1 MPDLILSCNLIIVEH
16 IFYISF
22 SMKFKER
29 ITMLNIKPDQRFA
42 AFIDGSNF
50 HASTK
55 ALQFDVDFEKLL
67 QALRQTG
74 HLVRAY
80 YYTALPDNNEYSPI
94 KRIADWLDYNGY
106 TVVSKP
112 WRDFT
117 NSETG
122 QRRKKGN
129 MDMELALDMIKIA
142 NHVEHVV
149 LFSGDGDFCRLLH
162 EVQDKGVSVTV
173 ISSHKLVADTLRRQ
187 ADDFI
192 EINQIRHLI
201 ERDAQSQNSQE
212 NYYDDH
218 YDINTDHST
227 GEAEVI
233 SRSS

>member
-1 MPDLILSCNLIIVEH
+1 
-16 IFYISF
+16 
-22 SMKFKER
+22 
-29 ITMLNIKPDQRFA
+29 MLNIKPDQRFA
-42 AFIDGSNF
+42 VFIDGSNF

-55 ALQFDVDFEKLL
+55 ALNFDVDFEKLL
-67 QALRQTG
+67 RVLRESG

-80 YYTALPDNNEYSPI
+80 YYTALPDNNTEYSPI

-122 QRRKKGN
+122 QRRIKGN
-129 MDMELALDMIKIA
+129 MDMELALDMIKLA

-173 ISSHKLVADTLRRQ
+173 ISSNKLVADTLRRQ

-192 EINQIRHLI
+192 EVNQIRHLI
-201 ERDAQSQNSQE
+201 ERDQQEYDPRQNDQQTNYQS
-212 NYYDDH
+212 DD
-218 YDINTDHST
+218 I
-227 GEAEVI
+227 GEATVI
-233 SRSS
+233 SRSD

>member
-1 MPDLILSCNLIIVEH
+1 
-16 IFYISF
+16 
-22 SMKFKER
+22 
-29 ITMLNIKPDQRFA
+29 MLNIKPDQRFA
-42 AFIDGSNF
+42 VFIDGSNF

-55 ALQFDVDFEKLL
+55 ALNFDVDFEKLL
-67 QALRQTG
+67 RVLRESG

-80 YYTALPDNNEYSPI
+80 YYTALPDNNTEYSPI

-122 QRRKKGN
+122 QRRIKGN
-129 MDMELALDMIKIA
+129 MDMELALDMIKLA

-173 ISSHKLVADTLRRQ
+173 ISSNKLVADTLRRQ

-192 EINQIRHLI
+192 EVNQIRHLI
-201 ERDAQSQNSQE
+201 ERDQQEYDQQEYDHQQNDPRQNDQQTHYQS
-212 NYYDDH
+212 DDN
-218 YDINTDHST
+218 I
-227 GEAEVI
+227 GEATVI
-233 SRSS
+233 SRSD

>member
-1 MPDLILSCNLIIVEH
+1 
-16 IFYISF
+16 
-22 SMKFKER
+22 
-29 ITMLNIKPDQRFA
+29 MLKIKPDQRFA
-42 AFIDGSNF
+42 VFIDGSNF

-55 ALQFDVDFEKLL
+55 ALNFDVDFEKLL
-67 QALRQTG
+67 RILRESG

-80 YYTALPDNNEYSPI
+80 YYTALPDNNTEYSPI

-122 QRRKKGN
+122 QRRIKGN
-129 MDMELALDMIKIA
+129 MDMELALDMIKLA

-149 LFSGDGDFCRLLH
+149 LFSGDGDFCRLLQ

-173 ISSHKLVADTLRRQ
+173 ISSNKLVADTLRRQ

-192 EINQIRHLI
+192 EVNQIRHLI
-201 ERDAQSQNSQE
+201 ERDQQEYDHQQNDPRQNDHQQNDHQQNDQQAHYQS
-212 NYYDDH
+212 DDG
-218 YDINTDHST
+218 I
-227 GEAEVI
+227 GEATVI
-233 SRSS
+233 SRSD

>member
-1 MPDLILSCNLIIVEH
+1 
-16 IFYISF
+16 
-22 SMKFKER
+22 
-29 ITMLNIKPDQRFA
+29 MLKIKPDQRFA
-42 AFIDGSNF
+42 VFIDGSNF

-55 ALQFDVDFEKLL
+55 ALNFDVDFEKLL
-67 QALRQTG
+67 RILRESG

-80 YYTALPDNNEYSPI
+80 YYTALPDNNTEYSPI

-122 QRRKKGN
+122 QRRIKGN
-129 MDMELALDMIKIA
+129 MDMELALDMIKLA

-149 LFSGDGDFCRLLH
+149 LFSGDGDFCRLLQ

-173 ISSHKLVADTLRRQ
+173 ISSNKLVADTLRRQ

-192 EINQIRHLI
+192 EVNQIRHLI
-201 ERDAQSQNSQE
+201 ERDQQEFDHQQNDPRQNDQQAHYQS
-212 NYYDDH
+212 DDG
-218 YDINTDHST
+218 I
-227 GEAEVI
+227 GEATVI
-233 SRSS
+233 SRSD

>member
-1 MPDLILSCNLIIVEH
+1 
-16 IFYISF
+16 
-22 SMKFKER
+22 
-29 ITMLNIKPDQRFA
+29 MLNIKTDQRFA
-42 AFIDGSNF
+42 VFIDGSNF

-55 ALQFDVDFEKLL
+55 ALNFDVDFEKLL
-67 QALRQTG
+67 RVLRESG

-80 YYTALPDNNEYSPI
+80 YYTALPDNNTEYSPI

-122 QRRKKGN
+122 QRRIKGN
-129 MDMELALDMIKIA
+129 MDMELALDMIKLA

-173 ISSHKLVADTLRRQ
+173 ISSNKLVADTLRRQ

-192 EINQIRHLI
+192 EVNQIRHLI
-201 ERDAQSQNSQE
+201 ERDQQQDDQQAHYQS
-212 NYYDDH
+212 DD
-218 YDINTDHST
+218 DI
-227 GEAEVI
+227 GEATVI
-233 SRSS
+233 SRSD

>member
-1 MPDLILSCNLIIVEH
+1 
-16 IFYISF
+16 
-22 SMKFKER
+22 
-29 ITMLNIKPDQRFA
+29 MLKIKPDQRFA
-42 AFIDGSNF
+42 VFIDGSNF

-55 ALQFDVDFEKLL
+55 ALSFDVDFEKLL
-67 QALRQTG
+67 RIMRESG

-80 YYTALPDNNEYSPI
+80 YYTALPDNNTEYSPI

-122 QRRKKGN
+122 QRRIKGN
-129 MDMELALDMIKIA
+129 MDMELALDMIKLA

-149 LFSGDGDFCRLLH
+149 LFSGDGDFCRLLQ

-173 ISSHKLVADTLRRQ
+173 ISSNKLVADTLRRQ

-192 EINQIRHLI
+192 EVNQIRHLI
-201 ERDAQSQNSQE
+201 ERDQQE
-212 NYYDDH
+212 DDPRQDDH
-218 YDINTDHST
+218 QQDDHQQDDGI
-227 GEAEVI
+227 GEATVI
-233 SRSS
+233 SRSD

>member
-1 MPDLILSCNLIIVEH
+1 
-16 IFYISF
+16 
-22 SMKFKER
+22 
-29 ITMLNIKPDQRFA
+29 
-42 AFIDGSNF
+42 
-50 HASTK
+50 
-55 ALQFDVDFEKLL
+55 
-67 QALRQTG
+67 LRVLRESG

-80 YYTALPDNNEYSPI
+80 YYTALPDNNTEYSPI

-122 QRRKKGN
+122 QRRIKGN
-129 MDMELALDMIKIA
+129 MDMELALDMIKLA

-173 ISSHKLVADTLRRQ
+173 ISSNKLVADTLRRQ

-192 EINQIRHLI
+192 EVNQIRHLI
-201 ERDAQSQNSQE
+201 ERDQQQDDLQQDDQQAHYQS
-212 NYYDDH
+212 DD
-218 YDINTDHST
+218 DI
-227 GEAEVI
+227 GEATVI
-233 SRSS
+233 SRSD

>member
-1 MPDLILSCNLIIVEH
+1 
-16 IFYISF
+16 
-22 SMKFKER
+22 
-29 ITMLNIKPDQRFA
+29 MLHIKPDQRFA
-42 AFIDGSNF
+42 VFIDGSNF

-55 ALQFDVDFEKLL
+55 ALNFDVDFEKLL
-67 QALRQTG
+67 RVLRESG

-80 YYTALPDNNEYSPI
+80 YYTALPDNNTEYSPI

-122 QRRKKGN
+122 QRRIKGN
-129 MDMELALDMIKIA
+129 MDMELALDMIKLA

-162 EVQDKGVSVTV
+162 EVQAKGVSVTV
-173 ISSHKLVADTLRRQ
+173 ISSNKLVADTLRRQ

-201 ERDAQSQNSQE
+201 ERDQQQDDLQQDDQQAHYQS
-212 NYYDDH
+212 DD
-218 YDINTDHST
+218 DI
-227 GEAEVI
+227 GEATVI
-233 SRSS
+233 SRSD

>member
-1 MPDLILSCNLIIVEH
+1 
-16 IFYISF
+16 
-22 SMKFKER
+22 
-29 ITMLNIKPDQRFA
+29 MLKIKPDQRFA
-42 AFIDGSNF
+42 VFIDGSNF

-55 ALQFDVDFEKLL
+55 ALNFDVDFEKLL
-67 QALRQTG
+67 RILRESG

-80 YYTALPDNNEYSPI
+80 YYTALPDNNTEYSPI

-122 QRRKKGN
+122 QRRIKGN
-129 MDMELALDMIKIA
+129 MDMELALDMIKLA

-149 LFSGDGDFCRLLH
+149 LFSGDGDFCRLLQ

-173 ISSHKLVADTLRRQ
+173 ISSNKLVADTLRRQ

-192 EINQIRHLI
+192 EVNQIRHLI
-201 ERDAQSQNSQE
+201 ERDQQQDDLQQDDQQAHYQS
-212 NYYDDH
+212 DD
-218 YDINTDHST
+218 DI
-227 GEAEVI
+227 GEATVI
-233 SRSS
+233 SRSD

>member
-1 MPDLILSCNLIIVEH
+1 
-16 IFYISF
+16 
-22 SMKFKER
+22 
-29 ITMLNIKPDQRFA
+29 MLNIKPDQRFA
-42 AFIDGSNF
+42 VFIDGSNF

-55 ALQFDVDFEKLL
+55 ALNFDVDFEKLL
-67 QALRQTG
+67 RVLRESG

-80 YYTALPDNNEYSPI
+80 YYTALPDNNTEYSPI

-122 QRRKKGN
+122 QRRIKGN
-129 MDMELALDMIKIA
+129 MDMELALDMIKLA

-173 ISSHKLVADTLRRQ
+173 ISSNKLVADTLRRQ

-192 EINQIRHLI
+192 EVNQIRHLI
-201 ERDAQSQNSQE
+201 ERDQQQDDLQQDDQQAHYQS
-212 NYYDDH
+212 DD
-218 YDINTDHST
+218 DI
-227 GEAEVI
+227 GEATVI
-233 SRSS
+233 SRLD

>member
-1 MPDLILSCNLIIVEH
+1 
-16 IFYISF
+16 
-22 SMKFKER
+22 
-29 ITMLNIKPDQRFA
+29 MLNIKPDQRFA
-42 AFIDGSNF
+42 VFIDGSNF

-55 ALQFDVDFEKLL
+55 ALNFDVDFEKLL
-67 QALRQTG
+67 RVLRESG

-80 YYTALPDNNEYSPI
+80 YYTALPDNNTEYSPI

-122 QRRKKGN
+122 QRRIKGN
-129 MDMELALDMIKIA
+129 MDMELALDMIKLA

-173 ISSHKLVADTLRRQ
+173 ISSNKLVADTLRRQ

-192 EINQIRHLI
+192 EVNQIRHLI
-201 ERDAQSQNSQE
+201 ERDQQEYDHQQNDPRQNDQQTHYQS
-212 NYYDDH
+212 DDN
-218 YDINTDHST
+218 I
-227 GEAEVI
+227 GEATVI
-233 SRSS
+233 SRSD

>member
-1 MPDLILSCNLIIVEH
+1 
-16 IFYISF
+16 
-22 SMKFKER
+22 
-29 ITMLNIKPDQRFA
+29 MLNIKTDQRFA
-42 AFIDGSNF
+42 VFIDGSNF

-55 ALQFDVDFEKLL
+55 ALNFDVDFEKLL
-67 QALRQTG
+67 RVLRESG

-80 YYTALPDNNEYSPI
+80 YYTALPDNNTEYSPI

-122 QRRKKGN
+122 QRRIKGN
-129 MDMELALDMIKIA
+129 MDMELALDMIKLA

-173 ISSHKLVADTLRRQ
+173 ISSNKLVADTLRRQ

-192 EINQIRHLI
+192 EVNQIRHLI
-201 ERDAQSQNSQE
+201 ERDQQQDDQQQDDLQQDDQQAHYQS
-212 NYYDDH
+212 DD
-218 YDINTDHST
+218 DI
-227 GEAEVI
+227 GEATVI
-233 SRSS
+233 SRSD

>member
-1 MPDLILSCNLIIVEH
+1 
-16 IFYISF
+16 
-22 SMKFKER
+22 
-29 ITMLNIKPDQRFA
+29 MLNIKTDQRFA
-42 AFIDGSNF
+42 VFIDGSNF

-55 ALQFDVDFEKLL
+55 ALNFDVDFEKLL
-67 QALRQTG
+67 RVLRESG

-80 YYTALPDNNEYSPI
+80 YYTALPDNNTEYSPI

-122 QRRKKGN
+122 ERRIKGN
-129 MDMELALDMIKIA
+129 MDMELALDMIKLA

-173 ISSHKLVADTLRRQ
+173 ISSNKLVADTLRRQ

-192 EINQIRHLI
+192 EVNQIRHLI
-201 ERDAQSQNSQE
+201 ERDQQQDDLQQDDQQAHYQS
-212 NYYDDH
+212 DD
-218 YDINTDHST
+218 DIGKAT
-227 GEAEVI
+227 VI
-233 SRSS
+233 SRSD

>member
-1 MPDLILSCNLIIVEH
+1 
-16 IFYISF
+16 
-22 SMKFKER
+22 
-29 ITMLNIKPDQRFA
+29 MLNIKTDQRFA
-42 AFIDGSNF
+42 VFIDGSNF

-55 ALQFDVDFEKLL
+55 ALNFDVDFEKLL
-67 QALRQTG
+67 RVLRESG

-80 YYTALPDNNEYSPI
+80 YYTALPDNNTEYSPI

-122 QRRKKGN
+122 QRRIKGN
-129 MDMELALDMIKIA
+129 MDMELALDMIKLA

-173 ISSHKLVADTLRRQ
+173 ISSNKLVADTLRRQ

-192 EINQIRHLI
+192 EVNQIRHLI
-201 ERDAQSQNSQE
+201 ERDQQQDDDQQDDLQQDDQQAHYQS
-212 NYYDDH
+212 DD
-218 YDINTDHST
+218 DI
-227 GEAEVI
+227 GEATVI
-233 SRSS
+233 SRSD

>member
-1 MPDLILSCNLIIVEH
+1 
-16 IFYISF
+16 
-22 SMKFKER
+22 
-29 ITMLNIKPDQRFA
+29 MLNIKPDQRFA
-42 AFIDGSNF
+42 VFIDGSNF

-55 ALQFDVDFEKLL
+55 ALNFDVDFEKLL
-67 QALRQTG
+67 RVLRESG

-80 YYTALPDNNEYSPI
+80 YYTALPDNNTEYSPI

-122 QRRKKGN
+122 QRRIKGN
-129 MDMELALDMIKIA
+129 MDMELALDMIKLA

-173 ISSHKLVADTLRRQ
+173 ISSNKLVADTLRRQ

-192 EINQIRHLI
+192 EVNQIRHLI
-201 ERDAQSQNSQE
+201 ERDQQEYDHQQNDPRQNDQQTHYQS
-212 NYYDDH
+212 DD
-218 YDINTDHST
+218 DI
-227 GEAEVI
+227 GEATVI
-233 SRSS
+233 SRSD

>member
-1 MPDLILSCNLIIVEH
+1 
-16 IFYISF
+16 
-22 SMKFKER
+22 
-29 ITMLNIKPDQRFA
+29 MLHIKPDQRFA
-42 AFIDGSNF
+42 VFIDGSNF

-55 ALQFDVDFEKLL
+55 ALNFDVDFEKLL
-67 QALRQTG
+67 RVLRESG

-80 YYTALPDNNEYSPI
+80 YYTALPDNNTEYSPI

-122 QRRKKGN
+122 QRRIKGN
-129 MDMELALDMIKIA
+129 MDMELALDMIKLA

-173 ISSHKLVADTLRRQ
+173 ISSNKLVADTLRRQ

-192 EINQIRHLI
+192 EVNQIRHLI
-201 ERDAQSQNSQE
+201 ERDQQQ
-212 NYYDDH
+212 DDH
-218 YDINTDHST
+218 QQDDLQQDDQQAHYQSDDDI
-227 GEAEVI
+227 GEATVI
-233 SRSS
+233 SRSD

>member
-1 MPDLILSCNLIIVEH
+1 
-16 IFYISF
+16 
-22 SMKFKER
+22 
-29 ITMLNIKPDQRFA
+29 MLHIKPDQRFA
-42 AFIDGSNF
+42 VFIDGSNF

-55 ALQFDVDFEKLL
+55 ALNFDVDFEKLL
-67 QALRQTG
+67 RVLRESG

-80 YYTALPDNNEYSPI
+80 YYTALPDNNTEYSPI

-122 QRRKKGN
+122 QRRIKGN
-129 MDMELALDMIKIA
+129 MDMELALDMIKLA

-173 ISSHKLVADTLRRQ
+173 ISSNKLVADTLRRQ

-192 EINQIRHLI
+192 EVNQIRHLI
-201 ERDAQSQNSQE
+201 ERDQQQDDLQQDDLQQDDQQAHYQS
-212 NYYDDH
+212 DD
-218 YDINTDHST
+218 DI
-227 GEAEVI
+227 GEATVI
-233 SRSS
+233 SRSD

>member
-1 MPDLILSCNLIIVEH
+1 
-16 IFYISF
+16 
-22 SMKFKER
+22 
-29 ITMLNIKPDQRFA
+29 MLNIKPDQRFA
-42 AFIDGSNF
+42 VFIDGSNF

-55 ALQFDVDFEKLL
+55 ALNFDVDFEKLL
-67 QALRQTG
+67 RVLRESG

-80 YYTALPDNNEYSPI
+80 YYTALPDNNTEYSPI

-122 QRRKKGN
+122 QRRIKGN
-129 MDMELALDMIKIA
+129 MDMELALDMIKLA

-173 ISSHKLVADTLRRQ
+173 ISSNKLVADTLRRQ

-192 EINQIRHLI
+192 EVNQIRHLI
-201 ERDAQSQNSQE
+201 ERDQQQ
-212 NYYDDH
+212 DDH
-218 YDINTDHST
+218 QQDDLQQDDQQAHYQSDDDI
-227 GEAEVI
+227 GEATVI
-233 SRSS
+233 SRSD

>member
-1 MPDLILSCNLIIVEH
+1 
-16 IFYISF
+16 
-22 SMKFKER
+22 
-29 ITMLNIKPDQRFA
+29 MLKIKPDQRFA
-42 AFIDGSNF
+42 VFIDGSNF

-55 ALQFDVDFEKLL
+55 ALNFDVDFEKLL
-67 QALRQTG
+67 RILRESG

-80 YYTALPDNNEYSPI
+80 YYTALPDNNTEYSPI

-122 QRRKKGN
+122 QRRIKGN
-129 MDMELALDMIKIA
+129 MDMELALDMIKLA

-149 LFSGDGDFCRLLH
+149 LFSGDGDFCRLLQ

-173 ISSHKLVADTLRRQ
+173 ISSNKLVADTLRRQ

-192 EINQIRHLI
+192 EVNQIRHLI
-201 ERDAQSQNSQE
+201 ERDQQEFDHQQNDPRQNDHQQNDQQAHYQS
-212 NYYDDH
+212 DDG
-218 YDINTDHST
+218 I
-227 GEAEVI
+227 GEATVI
-233 SRSS
+233 SRSD

>member
-1 MPDLILSCNLIIVEH
+1 
-16 IFYISF
+16 
-22 SMKFKER
+22 
-29 ITMLNIKPDQRFA
+29 MLNIKPDQRFA
-42 AFIDGSNF
+42 VFIDGSNF

-55 ALQFDVDFEKLL
+55 ALNFDVDFEKLL
-67 QALRQTG
+67 RVLRESG

-80 YYTALPDNNEYSPI
+80 YYTALPDNNTEYSPI

-122 QRRKKGN
+122 QRRIKGN
-129 MDMELALDMIKIA
+129 MDMELALDMIKLA

-173 ISSHKLVADTLRRQ
+173 ISSNKLVADTLRRQ

-192 EINQIRHLI
+192 EVNQIRHLI
-201 ERDAQSQNSQE
+201 ERDQQQ
-212 NYYDDH
+212 DDH
-218 YDINTDHST
+218 QQDDLQQDDQQAHYQSDDDI
-227 GEAEVI
+227 GEATVI
-233 SRSS
+233 SRSDKHDD